1 MRADPVK
8 EVYTRKEARRLVRV
22 TERQL
27 RSWEKQKLV
36 PALEEYALPDLI
48 ALTSLKKLLAGRVST
63 QRVRR
68 AVEAVRSKLRDVEN
82 PLKELKIVCE
92 GREVA
97 VVIDG
102 QKIEPVSGQL
112 LLNFDKE
119 TLAGLLAFPGA
130 RKRES
135 RDAAATRKRESERWF
150 EQGLEL
156 EQTGAP
162 PEDIISAYGRAL
174 ELDPESSAALVNLG
188 TVYYHLKDWA
198 NAERCYMRAIEID
211 PNYALA
217 QFNLANLYDETGRRR
232 EAAERYRAA
241 LAADCAYA
249 DAHYNLALL
258 CQSQGDVMEAAS
270 HWQAYLKLDR
280 TSSWAMIAR
289 RELEKLRR
297 TAVVAGKREL
307 GGSQA

>member
-8 EVYTRKEARRLVRV
+8 QVYTRKEARRLARV

-27 RSWEKQKLV
+27 RSWEKQRLV

-48 ALTSLKKLLAGRVST
+48 ALTSLKKLLASRIST

-68 AVEAVRSKLRDVEN
+68 AVEAIRSKLRGVEN

-97 VVIDG
+97 VIVDG
-102 QKIEPVSGQL
+102 RKMEPISGQL
-112 LLNFDKE
+112 LLNFDSE
-119 TLAGLLAFPGA
+119 TLASLLAFPGA
-130 RKRES
+130 RRRES
-135 RDAAATRKRESERWF
+135 PNAAAVRKRESEHWF

-162 PEDIISAYGRAL
+162 AEDIIAAYGRAL
-174 ELDPESSAALVNLG
+174 EFDPESGAALVNLG
-188 TVYYHLKDWA
+188 TIYYHLKDWA
-198 NAERCYMRAIEID
+198 NAERCYRRAIEID
-211 PNYALA
+211 SGYALA

-232 EAAERYRAA
+232 EAADRYRAA
-241 LAADCAYA
+241 LAADGAYA

-258 CQSQGDVMEAAS
+258 CQSQGDIMEAAS
-270 HWQAYLKLDR
+270 HWQAYLRLDR

-289 RELEKLRR
+289 RELDKLRR
-297 TAVVAGKREL
+297 AAVVAGKRES